1 MRSHLCWYKMSRQGG
16 TPHFICWRGQ
26 SLMLPNI
33 MFVCS
38 RFFKLKEVL
47 VPLLAN
53 EEWSKKI
60 NFSLTMGDWNT
71 MGKVVKV
78 LQVTSEQAR
87 AFYQCYNYLP
97 IKICTKSTIDWI
109 IKIII
114 VLVSSNLYEYIF
126 FLFGPKCLI
135 QQVIFIMYN
144 FT

>member
-1 MRSHLCWYKMSRQGG
+1 
-16 TPHFICWRGQ
+16 
-26 SLMLPNI
+26 MLPNI

-78 LQVTSEQAR
+78 LQVISEWVR
-87 AFYQCYNYLP
+87 VF
-97 IKICTKSTIDWI
+97 D
-109 IKIII
+109 
-114 VLVSSNLYEYIF
+114 
-126 FLFGPKCLI
+126 
-135 QQVIFIMYN
+135 
-144 FT
+144 

>member
-1 MRSHLCWYKMSRQGG
+1 
-16 TPHFICWRGQ
+16 
-26 SLMLPNI
+26 MLPNI

-78 LQVTSEQAR
+78 LQVTSE
-87 AFYQCYNYLP
+87 
-97 IKICTKSTIDWI
+97 
-109 IKIII
+109 
-114 VLVSSNLYEYIF
+114 
-126 FLFGPKCLI
+126 
-135 QQVIFIMYN
+135 
-144 FT
+144 